1 MLKNGFGKIKIKSS
15 MSSVRIGIAPRVK
28 DQQILAAPV
37 LLVAL
42 VVLLFLLAYSFN
54 PKFDDQVRIF
64 SLITSGV
71 GFFYGALTFFI
82 IIPLFSQ
89 HVFVRYFLSV
99 FHAIIIGIFLFSQ
112 PIGMVRTPL
121 LFATLI
127 LWATTILFGRIS
139 GYLFSMVVLIT
150 RQLLMFFTPDAVI
163 PQVIYEA
170 AFFFVISI
178 ATIESITAYVRLLN
192 KNQARMEV
200 MDTTARSLASTIEI
214 PQVISML
221 SSAAQNA
228 INADT
233 YFVGIVNENRLR
245 VEFFYDDGEYFPT
258 IEMSL
263 ENTLTGWVVKN
274 HQTLS
279 ISNFLKEAP
288 KLGVT
293 PYLLGKPRISLSW
306 MGAPIEINGKLFG
319 VLAVASYQSHAFSPQ
334 DQELLEFITQ
344 QAALAFDNANR
355 HNDVKQ
361 QSRLDSLTGV
371 LNHRNFLEELRPQ
384 LEDMRV
390 FRSELSLIM
399 LDIDFFKQ
407 YNDNYGHL
415 VGDQVLEL
423 LTSTIR
429 KHIKATD
436 LVGRWG
442 GEEFVI
448 ALPHASGLQA
458 YKVAQRIRKTLAAI
472 KLSDRDGKPIP
483 PPTVS
488 QGIAVFPDDG
498 EDIFGLIDQAD
509 QRLYQ
514 AKERGRDQ
522 IEPKLEFWQPPSLS
536 DE

>member
-1 MLKNGFGKIKIKSS
+1 
-15 MSSVRIGIAPRVK
+15 
-28 DQQILAAPV
+28 
-37 LLVAL
+37 
-42 VVLLFLLAYSFN
+42 
-54 PKFDDQVRIF
+54 
-64 SLITSGV
+64 
-71 GFFYGALTFFI
+71 
-82 IIPLFSQ
+82 
-89 HVFVRYFLSV
+89 
-99 FHAIIIGIFLFSQ
+99 
-112 PIGMVRTPL
+112 
-121 LFATLI
+121 
-127 LWATTILFGRIS
+127 
-139 GYLFSMVVLIT
+139 
-150 RQLLMFFTPDAVI
+150 
-163 PQVIYEA
+163 
-170 AFFFVISI
+170 
-178 ATIESITAYVRLLN
+178 
-192 KNQARMEV
+192 MEV

-221 SSAAQNA
+221 ASAVQNA

-258 IEMSL
+258 IEVSL

-274 HQTLS
+274 QKTLS

-306 MGAPIEINGKLFG
+306 MGAPIEINGRLFG
-319 VLAVASYQSHAFSPQ
+319 VLAIASYHSHAFSPQ
-334 DQELLEFITQ
+334 DRELLEFITQ
-344 QAALAFDNANR
+344 QAALAFDNASR

-415 VGDQVLEL
+415 VGDQVLEI

-442 GEEFVI
+442 GEEFII
-448 ALPHASGLQA
+448 ALPHATGLQA

-472 KLSDRDGKPIP
+472 KLTDRDAKPIP

-488 QGIAVFPDDG
+488 QGIAVFPDDS
-498 EDIFGLIDQAD
+498 DDLFGLIDRAD